1 MLVLQARL
9 ASRRGAFALAAEF
22 SAESGST
29 LVLVGPN
36 GSGKSTVL
44 RMLAGLSR
52 PDAGEVRLDG
62 DTWGDI
68 RSGIWLPAEQRSV
81 GWLPQELALFPHLS
95 AVENVAFGLRAAGVG
110 PPAVARARD
119 ALHALGLDREVERK
133 PAALS
138 GGERQRVA
146 LARALVVEPRLLLL
160 DEPLSA
166 IDPAARA
173 ALRSLLKRV
182 LAERRVTT
190 VYVTHSPLEALALGG
205 RLAVMH
211 EGAVVQ
217 QGMPAD
223 LLQRPRSEAAG
234 AFIGTNF
241 FRGTLQKRD
250 GSGLVAI
257 RTAAGELLAADPGL
271 SGEVFV
277 AIDPREIVLSRD
289 APSGSA
295 RNVFR
300 GRVVEIAPEPPRG
313 ERIRVALATRPPLV
327 AEVTREALGALGLTE
342 GAEVH
347 ASFKAT
353 ALEPYQ

>member
-1 MLVLQARL
+1 VLQARL
-9 ASRRGAFALAAEF
+9 GSRRGEFTLAAELT
-22 SAESGST
+22 AEPGST

-44 RMLAGLSR
+44 RMLAGLDR
-52 PDAGEVRLDG
+52 PEEGTVRLDG
-62 DTWGDI
+62 ETWGDTAQRLWI
-68 RSGIWLPAEQRSV
+68 PPEERSV
-81 GWLPQELALFPHLS
+81 GWLPQDLALFPHLS
-95 AVENVAFGLRAAGVG
+95 ALENVAFGLRARGAS
-110 PPAVARARD
+110 PHAAARARD
-119 ALHALGLDREVERK
+119 TLGALGLDRELGRR

-173 ALRSLLKRV
+173 ALRSLLRRV
-182 LAERRVTT
+182 LSERRVTT
-190 VYVTHSPLEALALGG
+190 VCVTHSPLEALALGG
-205 RLAVMH
+205 QLAVMQA
-211 EGAVVQ
+211 GRIVQ
-217 QGMPAD
+217 QGMPSE
-223 LLQRPRSEAAG
+223 LLHRPRSEAAG

-241 FRGTLQKRD
+241 FRGTIEHRD

-257 RTAAGELLAADPGL
+257 RTGSGVLLAADPGL
-271 SGEVFV
+271 DGEVFI

-295 RNVFR
+295 RNVYR
-300 GRVVEIAPEPPRG
+300 GRVTEIAPEPPRG
-313 ERIRVALATRPPLV
+313 ERVRVALATEPPLV
-327 AEVTREALGALGLTE
+327 AEITRQALESLGMEE
-342 GAEVH
+342 GTEVH
-347 ASFKAT
+347 AAFKAT

>member
-1 MLVLQARL
+1 VLQARL
-9 ASRRGAFALAAEF
+9 ASRRGEFALDAELE
-22 SAESGST
+22 AESGST

-52 PDAGEVRLDG
+52 ADDGAIRFDGEVWG
-62 DTWGDI
+62 DTA
-68 RSGIWLPAEQRSV
+68 RGIWLGTDRRNV
-81 GWLPQELALFPHLS
+81 GWLPQDLALFPHLS
-95 AVENVAFGLRAAGVG
+95 ALENVAFGLRARGLG
-110 PPAVARARD
+110 GSAVTRAREG
-119 ALHALGLDREVERK
+119 LRSLGLERELERR

-160 DEPLSA
+160 DEPLSS

-173 ALRSLLKRV
+173 SLRGTLKRV

-190 VYVTHSPLEALALGG
+190 IYVTHSPLEALALGG
-205 RLAVMH
+205 RLAVMND
-211 EGAVVQ
+211 GKVVQ
-217 QGMPAD
+217 AGMPAEI
-223 LLQRPRSEAAG
+223 LQRPRSEAAG

-241 FRGTLQKRD
+241 FRGTLGTRD

-257 RTAAGELLAADPGL
+257 RTARGQLLAADPGL
-271 SGEVFV
+271 EGDVFV
-277 AIDPREIVLSRD
+277 AIDPREIVLSRE
-289 APSGSA
+289 APAGSA

-313 ERIRVALATRPPLV
+313 ERIRVALATEPPLV
-327 AEVTREALGALGLTE
+327 AEVTRQALEALGVTE
-342 GAEVH
+342 GAEIF
-347 ASFKAT
+347 AAFKAT

>member
-1 MLVLQARL
+1 MLQARL
-9 ASRRGAFALAAEF
+9 ASRRGEFTLAAELT
-22 SAESGST
+22 AEPGST

-44 RMLAGLSR
+44 RMLAGLER
-52 PDAGEVRLDG
+52 PEEGTVRLNG
-62 DTWGDI
+62 ETWGDTSQGVWSPPE
-68 RSGIWLPAEQRSV
+68 RRSV
-81 GWLPQELALFPHLS
+81 GWLPQDLALFPHLS
-95 AVENVAFGLRAAGVG
+95 ALENVAFGLRARGAGS
-110 PPAVARARD
+110 PARARARD
-119 ALHALGLDREVERK
+119 ALRDLGLERELGRL

-166 IDPAARA
+166 IDPGART

-182 LAERRVTT
+182 LAERGATT
-190 VYVTHSPLEALALGG
+190 VCVTHSPLEALALGG
-205 RLAVMH
+205 ELAVLH
-211 EGAVVQ
+211 AGSVVQ
-217 QGMPAD
+217 QGTPSE
-223 LLQRPRSEAAG
+223 LLHRPRSEAAG

-241 FRGTLQKRD
+241 FRGTLERRD

-257 RTAAGELLAADPGL
+257 RTVSGELLAADPGFD
-271 SGEVFV
+271 GEVFI

-295 RNVFR
+295 RNVYR
-300 GRVVEIAPEPPRG
+300 GRVTEIAPEPPRG
-313 ERIRVALATRPPLV
+313 ERIRVALATEPPLV
-327 AEVTREALGALGLTE
+327 AEITRQALESLGVAE
-342 GAEVH
+342 GAEVY
-347 ASFKAT
+347 AAFKAT